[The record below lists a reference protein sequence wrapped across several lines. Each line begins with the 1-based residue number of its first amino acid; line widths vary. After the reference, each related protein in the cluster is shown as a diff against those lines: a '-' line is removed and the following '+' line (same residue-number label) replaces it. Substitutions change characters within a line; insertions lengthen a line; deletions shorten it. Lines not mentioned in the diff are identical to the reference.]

1 MIEQMIE
8 QSSDKPNPSSSSQAT
23 DSWQAVFMAA
33 DIAILV
39 LDRNLHIQR
48 FTPRASELFSLHT
61 ADYGRPLTDL
71 TSTLNYTSLLDD
83 VSEVLHKVTPLERE
97 VSSDGAH
104 WQRMQMRPYFGDQA
118 AAEGVVITFVDIT
131 QLKQAEQA
139 LRASEEWAKLIV
151 ENVKEYAIFTLNKAG
166 QIATWNPGAERILHY
181 TDDEAIGQPGAIIF
195 TPEDR
200 AAGAVEYE
208 IGTAV
213 RHGQA
218 LDERWHIRKDGS
230 RFWGSGVMTALRDE
244 AGELRGF
251 VKVMRDNTERQ
262 QAEEQLRAS
271 QEQLQALNASLAERV
286 KARTE
291 QVRNLAAELVL
302 AEQKERQRIAHI
314 LHDDVQQL
322 LYSLQIE
329 LSLLPE
335 ALPAD
340 DTINLTQL
348 SQTLQAPLT
357 QAIRLTRQL
366 ALDLTPP
373 VLANEGLVEM
383 LDWLALHM
391 QQLHGLAVTLV
402 SQANL
407 LLPSREIS
415 VLLIQLVRELLFN
428 VVKHA
433 GVKQARVSLY
443 GVSDGL
449 AIEVSDEGRGFDPAE
464 SVSVPHTAGYGL
476 PSVQA
481 RMLLVGGRVVIDAHR
496 GAGTRITLHV
506 PL

>member
-1 MIEQMIE
+1 MIE
-8 QSSDKPNPSSSSQAT
+8 QSSDKPTPTSSSQAS

-39 LDRNLHIQR
+39 LDRDLRIQH
-48 FTPRASELFSLHT
+48 FTPRASELFNLHT
-61 ADYGRPLTDL
+61 ADYGRPLTEL
-71 TSTLNYTSLLDD
+71 TYNLNYSGLLDD
-83 VSEVLHKVTPLERE
+83 VSEVLHKITPLERE

-104 WQRMQMRPYFGDQA
+104 WQRMQMRPYFGAQDTV
-118 AAEGVVITFVDIT
+118 EGVVITFMDIT

-166 QIATWNPGAERILHY
+166 QIATWNPGAERILQY
-181 TDDEAIGQPGAIIF
+181 TDDEAIGQTGAIIF

-230 RFWGSGVMTALRDE
+230 RFWGSGVMTALHDE

-286 KARTE
+286 KARTQ

-335 ALPAD
+335 TLPAD

-391 QQLHGLAVTLV
+391 QQLHGLAVTVV

-415 VLLIQLVRELLFN
+415 VLLIQIVRELLFN

-433 GVKQARVSLY
+433 GVKQANVVLY
-443 GVSDGL
+443 AVSDGL
-449 AIEVSDEGRGFDPAE
+449 AIEVSDEGRGFDPPE
-464 SVSVPHTAGYGL
+464 SASISQTTGYGL

-481 RMLLVGGRVVIDAHR
+481 RMLLVGGRMVIDARR
-496 GAGTRITLHV
+496 GAGTRIILHV
-506 PL
+506 LL

>member
-1 MIEQMIE
+1 MIE
-8 QSSDKPNPSSSSQAT
+8 QSSDKPNPNKLSQAP
-23 DSWQAVFMAA
+23 DSWQAMFMAA

-39 LDRNLHIQR
+39 LDRDLRIQR
-48 FTPRASELFSLHT
+48 FTPRASELFNLHAT
-61 ADYGRPLTDL
+61 DNGQPLTEL
-71 TSTLNYTSLLDD
+71 TYNLNYSGLLDD
-83 VSEVLHKVTPLERE
+83 VNEVLHKITPLERE
-97 VSSDGAH
+97 VSSDGAQ
-104 WQRMQMRPYFGDQA
+104 WQRIQMRPYFGDQDA
-118 AAEGVVITFVDIT
+118 VAGVVITFMDIT

-139 LRASEEWAKLIV
+139 LRASEEWANLIV
-151 ENVKEYAIFTLNKAG
+151 ENVKEYAIITLNKAG
-166 QIATWNPGAERILHY
+166 QIATWNPGAERILQY

-200 AAGAVEYE
+200 AAGAVEHE
-208 IGTAV
+208 INTAV
-213 RHGQA
+213 QHGQA
-218 LDERWHIRKDGS
+218 LDERWHIRKDSS

-244 AGELRGF
+244 AGELLGF

-271 QEQLQALNASLAERV
+271 QEQLQVLNASLAERV

-291 QVRNLAAELVL
+291 QVRDLAAELVL

-335 ALPAD
+335 TLPAD
-340 DTINLTQL
+340 DTINLMQL

-391 QQLHGLAVTLV
+391 QQLHGLAVTVV
-402 SQANL
+402 SQTNL

-433 GVKQARVSLY
+433 GVKQVTVGLY
-443 GVSDGL
+443 AVNDGL
-449 AIEVSDEGRGFDPAE
+449 VIEVSDEGRGFDPAE
-464 SVSVPHTAGYGL
+464 SVVISPTTGYGL
-476 PSVQA
+476 PSVHA
-481 RMLLVGGRVVIDAHR
+481 RMLLIGGRVVIDTSP